1 MPRSNLFHWD
11 ELELIRSEAR
21 ILWSG
26 KPPTREQKER
36 FCDWLEFV
44 LCHVYAYGW
53 QGVEDIFGEIR
64 VMFNGDTETVN
75 MEIAGETFRD
85 RVLNRETAD
94 EILRIID
101 TEAVRDYNAGAVNA
115 AKASG
120 IPNLRKRW
128 CTMLDD
134 RVRDSH
140 QYLEGM
146 EVGID
151 DLFYT
156 DDGDSAMYPGGFSLP
171 ENNVNC
177 RCSVA
182 IVR

>member
-1 MPRSNLFHWD
+1 MRNDVLFEWD

-21 ILWSG
+21 VLWV
-26 KPPTREQKER
+26 KPPTKEQRER

-53 QGVEDIFGEIR
+53 QGVEDILGEIT
-64 VMFNGDTETVN
+64 VEMNGDLQTVN
-75 MEIAGETFRD
+75 MEIAGKTFRD
-85 RVLNRETAD
+85 RVMDENTAE
-94 EILRIID
+94 EIIRLID
-101 TEAVRDYNAGAVNA
+101 TEAVRDYNTGAYNA

-128 CTMLDD
+128 YTMNDD
-134 RVRDSH
+134 RVRDTH

-146 EVGID
+146 VVGID
-151 DLFYT
+151 DKFYT
-156 DDGDSAMYPGGFSLP
+156 FDGDSALYPGGFDDP
-171 ENNVNC
+171 KNNVNC
-177 RCSVA
+177 RCSVG

>member
-1 MPRSNLFHWD
+1 MPRNDLFKWD

-21 ILWSG
+21 VMWA
-26 KPPTREQKER
+26 KPPDEKQRKR

-44 LCHVYAYGW
+44 LCHVYAWGW
-53 QGVEDIFGEIR
+53 QGVEDILGEIR
-64 VMFNGDTETVN
+64 VEVNGDLETVN

-85 RVLNRETAD
+85 RIMDKQTAD
-94 EILRIID
+94 EVIRVID
-101 TEAVRDYNAGAVNA
+101 TEAVRDYNTGAYNA

-120 IPNLRKRW
+120 IPNLHKKW
-128 CTMLDD
+128 LTMMDD

-140 QYLEGM
+140 RYLEGV

-156 DDGDSAMYPGGFSLP
+156 DDGDSALYPGGFSLP

-177 RCSVA
+177 RCSV
-182 IVR
+182 IVVP